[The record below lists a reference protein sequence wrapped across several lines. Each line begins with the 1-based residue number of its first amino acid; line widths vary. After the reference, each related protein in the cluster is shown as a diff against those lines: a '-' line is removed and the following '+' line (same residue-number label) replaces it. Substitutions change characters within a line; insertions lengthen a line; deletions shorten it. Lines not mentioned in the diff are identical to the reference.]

1 MNQRSGPLTP
11 TLETPVSQPFV
22 IVVEGVDFS
31 GKSTLAQA
39 IQTELEKDC
48 HLVKLLHDP
57 KGTKNAQSIWE
68 TILKMRQ
75 AGGHSTTEF
84 FLFLAARN
92 ELIHQEALSGDAD
105 VLLFDRF
112 LFSTLAYQLTDQP
125 TSWEPFLTTHRFFS
139 KLMPNLCVYCDIDFE
154 TFQQRSRNRNKQ
166 DSLDQLSQGRF
177 EAIRSAYKAVVQL
190 KLCPTIRVD
199 GSRYDL
205 SAVMN
210 AIRNYI
216 PPQNRGL

>member
-1 MNQRSGPLTP
+1 MNQCFSPPTP
-11 TLETPVSQPFV
+11 TLETPGLHPFV
-22 IVVEGVDFS
+22 VVVEGVDFS
-31 GKSTLAQA
+31 GKSTLARS
-39 IQTELEKDC
+39 IQTELQKDF

-57 KGTKNAQSIWE
+57 KGTKHGQCIWE
-68 TILKMRQ
+68 TIVQMQQ
-75 AGGHSTTEF
+75 AGGHPITEF

-125 TSWEPFLTTHRFFS
+125 ASWEPFLTTHRFFS

-154 TFQQRSRNRNKQ
+154 TFQQRSQHRDKQ

-177 EAIRSAYKAVVQL
+177 EAIRAAYKAVVQL
-190 KLCPTIRVD
+190 NLCPTVRVD
-199 GSRYDL
+199 GNRYDL
-205 SAVMN
+205 PTVMN

-216 PPQNRGL
+216 PRSRNG